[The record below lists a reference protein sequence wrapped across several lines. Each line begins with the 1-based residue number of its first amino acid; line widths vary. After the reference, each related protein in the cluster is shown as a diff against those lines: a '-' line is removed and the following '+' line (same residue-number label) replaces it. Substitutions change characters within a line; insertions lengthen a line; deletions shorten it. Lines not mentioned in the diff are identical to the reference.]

1 MRPRVCYPYPYS
13 HNEVNEVNKRGSAAR
28 PVAICP
34 FTSGCMA
41 EVNEVNACV

>member
-13 HNEVNEVNKRGSAAR
+13 HNEVNEVNKRGVGR
-28 PVAICP
+28 CTVAIFP

-41 EVNEVNACV
+41 EVNEVNGRV